1 MGAHGQVSNMSDRSC
16 LAVILAAGEGK
27 RMKSSIPKVLHPVA
41 GLPMVAHVVRAASS
55 AGVGAVAMVVG
66 RGAEDVE
73 AAVRPFA
80 ENVSVHVQTE
90 RLGTAHAVLAAREAI
105 ANGFDDVVIMFGDTP
120 LVDEAALSKARGKL
134 AAGADIVVM
143 GFHPA
148 DPTGY
153 GRLVEH
159 DHKLFAIVEDKDAN
173 PDQKK
178 IGYCNGGLMAISGK
192 HALSLLE
199 AVGNKNAKG
208 EYYLTDIVSI
218 GHARGLHA
226 VSVEVD
232 AASVL
237 GVNTR
242 VELAGAEALFQ
253 ARTRKSMMLAGVSM
267 TAPETVFF
275 TWDTEIGAETNIE
288 PNVFFGH
295 GVKIEGGVTIRA
307 FCHLEG
313 AKVAAGSEIGP
324 YARLRPGADLRAKSK
339 AGNFVEIKKAVIGE
353 GAKVNHLSYI
363 GDAEI
368 GAGANIGAGT
378 ITCNYDGYNKQLTQ
392 IGAGAFIGSNTAL
405 IAPVSVGAN
414 SIVAAGSVITK
425 NVPDDA
431 VAYGRAKQEIREGR
445 APVLHARNKAI
456 KDSKNAK

>member
-1 MGAHGQVSNMSDRSC
+1 MSERSC
-16 LAVILAAGEGK
+16 LAVILAAGEGT
-27 RMKSSIPKVLHPVA
+27 RMKSSVPKVLHPVG

-55 AGVGAVAMVVG
+55 AGVGSVALVVG
-66 RGAEDVE
+66 RGAQDVE

-80 ENVSVHVQTE
+80 QHVSIHVQTE
-90 RLGTAHAVLAAREAI
+90 RLGTAHAVLAARSAI
-105 ANGFDDVVIMFGDTP
+105 ASGFDDVVVMFGDTP
-120 LVDEAALSKARGKL
+120 LVDAAALGKARAKL
-134 AAGADIVVM
+134 SAGADIVVM

-148 DPTGY
+148 DPAGY

-199 AVGNKNAKG
+199 AVSNMNAKG

-242 VELAGAEALFQ
+242 VELAEAEALFQ
-253 ARTRKSMMLAGVSM
+253 AQTRKSMMLAGVSM
-267 TAPETVFF
+267 IAPETVFF
-275 TWDTEIGAETNIE
+275 TWDTEVGTETTLE
-288 PNVFFGH
+288 PNVFFGP
-295 GVKIEGGVTIRA
+295 GVKIEGGVTIKA
-307 FCHLEG
+307 FCHIEG
-313 AKVAAGSEIGP
+313 ASVAAGAEIGP

-353 GAKVNHLSYI
+353 GAKVNHLTYI
-363 GDAEI
+363 GDADI

-378 ITCNYDGYNKQLTQ
+378 ITCNYDGYNKHMTQ

-405 IAPVSVGAN
+405 VAPVSVGAN
-414 SIVAAGSVITK
+414 AIVAAGSVITR

-431 VAYGRAKQEIREGR
+431 IAYGRARQEMREGG
-445 APVLHARNKAI
+445 ALHLHARNKAI
-456 KDSKNAK
+456 KDNKKSK